1 MTHISEI
8 IEDIL
13 VEWAYR
19 VHDGMPNPKN
29 TEHIQ
34 QLRESME
41 ELNLPNNV
49 IYQVIQNLI
58 NEKENPILKK
68 TIKYKTDDGEDKE
81 GTVGGILKK
90 GEDHPAYKQAKSMVD
105 KDKPEKEKKE
115 KEPKKVT
122 FKKTDDYLGGKDGEK
137 SDKEDKPTDTK
148 PTDDKPTTT
157 SGVSSESIDAIDG
170 DAKNKTLSGE
180 EPPPG
185 TESSAVAEI
194 GVGFGMGCLS
204 ENNNDMEAAEK
215 CLEEKLSKSKLGAKH
230 GTGSGKKAVEARKG
244 MLQAARR
251 ENQKVKEVNEELG
264 WENSQTSHIG
274 GSKTSLESTVKV
286 LKEKGVKEV
295 NGVPIDEYEKIILG
309 GGAGENPTDTMV
321 CVVNE
326 ETGEAIMYHTSNKM
340 TSKDQIANGSPA
352 KEIREITKLGDF
364 DNEEQEQQAAEAGEE
379 TRKNIGKHR
388 NDQKKYIQQQQDKM
402 IEDSKDPKIARKAVD
417 RLKGVNNPVTD
428 AADPQKYWKKLT
440 GHPSIKKYMD
450 DKGYDSKNLTP
461 EQEVEIYQ
469 HYAEKMKEI
478 SSMDNPPESRRQG
491 GIGDDDIQ
499 MITRLYGEGQEEAT
513 TGNSPREPIFSN
525 KEMQSFYDKQTEEL
539 NSLREKMNKIKPGSG
554 DKAFGERMAKR
565 LHLDMAEGHNPGGIP
580 NNRAETVMGVY
591 GYKDLKQ
598 DEDGNMYQKKG
609 GKFYKVDNDG
619 NVTDE
624 EVDESTLKDYDC
636 AVVADKGTM
645 SKCLGMEEGDKAT
658 DDLGITMGRY
668 EGTKAIIYDRNGKQI
683 GVQTARSKTGP
694 GGSMQDSVAYHKDFQ
709 QCLARE
715 TKLQGKCG

>member
-1 MTHISEI
+1 
-8 IEDIL
+8 
-13 VEWAYR
+13 
-19 VHDGMPNPKN
+19 
-29 TEHIQ
+29 
-34 QLRESME
+34 
-41 ELNLPNNV
+41 
-49 IYQVIQNLI
+49 
-58 NEKENPILKK
+58 
-68 TIKYKTDDGEDKE
+68 
-81 GTVGGILKK
+81 
-90 GEDHPAYKQAKSMVD
+90 
-105 KDKPEKEKKE
+105 
-115 KEPKKVT
+115 
-122 FKKTDDYLGGKDGEK
+122 
-137 SDKEDKPTDTK
+137 
-148 PTDDKPTTT
+148 
-157 SGVSSESIDAIDG
+157 
-170 DAKNKTLSGE
+170 
-180 EPPPG
+180 
-185 TESSAVAEI
+185 
-194 GVGFGMGCLS
+194 MGCLS

-215 CLEEKLSKSKLGAKH
+215 CLEEKLSKSKLGTKH

-251 ENQKVKEVNEELG
+251 ENQKVKEINEELD

-274 GSKTSLESTVKV
+274 GSKSSLESTVKV

-295 NGVPIDEYEKIILG
+295 NGIPIDEYEKIILG

-352 KEIREITKLGDF
+352 KEIREITSLGGF

-388 NDQKKYIQQQQDKM
+388 QGQKEYIQKQQDKM
-402 IEDSKDPKIARKAVD
+402 IEDSKDPKIARRVID

-440 GHPSIKKYMD
+440 GHPSVKKYIE

-513 TGNSPREPIFSN
+513 TGNPPREPVFSN

-645 SKCLGMEEGDKAT
+645 SKCLGMGEGDKAT